1 MDELKRRFSLSTI
14 ILAVTACL
22 LWSTAFVGVKIGLRY
37 AKPLSFAGTRFMLSG
52 LLLIPFWGRFPSV
65 VRTFW
70 ANRRTILLVS
80 FFQTFLLYGL
90 FYNAMTLVPGS
101 LGAIIVGAA
110 PLISA
115 LTAHFLMP
123 DDEMTFSKTLN
134 IVIGMAGIVI
144 ISLSRQ
150 PWSAAGWKEFLGV
163 ILLIVASISS
173 AMGNVIV
180 AKEDQNV
187 HPLLLN
193 SAQIFIGGF
202 FLLLISIPFEGL
214 PRFDL
219 PAPFYGALLWLSV
232 LSAVAFS
239 AWFTLLKRPDVKVS
253 ELNLWKFIIPVFGAV
268 LSWLLLPEESPEL
281 LSIIGMLCVAGSVLS
296 FNLSRK

>member
-1 MDELKRRFSLSTI
+1 MDELKGRFSLSTI

-37 AKPLSFAGTRFMLSG
+37 AKPLSFAGIRFMLSG

-65 VRTFW
+65 VRTIL

-80 FFQTFLLYGL
+80 FFQTF
-90 FYNAMTLVPGS
+90 
-101 LGAIIVGAA
+101 
-110 PLISA
+110 

-268 LSWLLLPEESPEL
+268 LSWLLLPDESPEL
-281 LSIIGMLCVAGSVLS
+281 LSIIGMLCVAGSVIF